1 MSDMESAQLSS
12 SKSNGWRQDL
22 EDLDLLKVISR
33 FGVLI
38 TLLASILI
46 FAVLNDRF
54 IEIDGIRTSLN
65 LASPLLMLAL
75 GLTVVLA
82 MGDFDLSVTGIQSAA
97 GAIVVI
103 LIVNHDWSWL
113 LAIVVGMLFCLAA
126 GSLNGLLVSYA
137 GMPSFITT
145 LATGLILIGTRYEA
159 ADGRNITG
167 SQDLPDIY
175 RDFGVGRPDP
185 WLELHTPVWIAAGLA
200 ILMWL
205 LMSKTEAGRY
215 MYAIGGNPEAAR
227 LSGINVKALRALGF
241 TAVGFMALFA
251 AVTTTAR
258 TASSVADSGFSTL
271 LGAYAAA
278 FLGAAASKRTLFN
291 VPGTVLGVVFL
302 QAVDRGLILEG
313 YSTGVRDIAKGCILL
328 LAMAF
333 TRIGASRR

>member
-1 MSDMESAQLSS
+1 MSEVDSIQDPSPESG
-12 SKSNGWRQDL
+12 GWRQDF
-22 EDLDLLKVISR
+22 DLLRVISR
-33 FGVLI
+33 FGVII

-46 FAVLNDRF
+46 FAILNDRF
-54 IEIDGIRTSLN
+54 VEIDGIRTSLN

-113 LAIVVGMLFCLAA
+113 LAVLVGLLFCLLA
-126 GSLNGLLVSYA
+126 GSVNGLLVSYA

-167 SQDLPDIY
+167 AKDLPGIY

-251 AVTTTAR
+251 AVTSTAR

-291 VPGTVLGVVFL
+291 VPGTVLGVIFL

>member
-1 MSDMESAQLSS
+1 MTDTTNSSEFLKSRPAFSVLSF
-12 SKSNGWRQDL
+12 
-22 EDLDLLKVISR
+22 ISR
-33 FGVLI
+33 YGVIL
-38 TLLASILI
+38 TLVASVVV
-46 FAVLNDRF
+46 FAILNDRY
-54 IEIDGIRTSLN
+54 IDSGVRNTLN
-65 LASPLLMLAL
+65 IASPLLLLAL

-82 MGDFDLSVTGIQSAA
+82 MGDFDLSITGVLSAA
-97 GAIVVI
+97 GAIVVL
-103 LIVNHDWSWL
+103 LIVNHEWYWL
-113 LAIVVGMLFCLAA
+113 WAILIGLSFCLVA
-126 GSLNGLLVSYA
+126 GVVNGALVSYM

-145 LATGLILIGTRYEA
+145 LATGLILIGTRYES

-167 SQDLPDIY
+167 SGGLPDIY
-175 RDFGVGRPDP
+175 RDFGVGQPDP
-185 WLELHTPVWIAAGLA
+185 WLALHTPVWISVGMA
-200 ILMWL
+200 IVLWL
-205 LMSKTEAGRY
+205 LMSKTEVGRY

-227 LSGINVKALRALGF
+227 LSGINVKLLRASGF
-241 TAVGFMALFA
+241 VIVAATALFA
-251 AVTTTAR
+251 AVTSTAR

-291 VPGTVLGVVFL
+291 VPGTVLGVIFL